1 MNETDAYIASRLR
14 AAGYRGQVLFP
25 RRSVRKIWRA
35 SRGIPRLI
43 NILSHKCL
51 MLAFGRG
58 SPVVKG
64 RDVKGAIRDTEDAW
78 GNYMRRRV
86 TFFFMSSAIILIII
100 AAVIVGVVEA
110 L

>member
-1 MNETDAYIASRLR
+1 
-14 AAGYRGQVLFP
+14 
-25 RRSVRKIWRA
+25 
-35 SRGIPRLI
+35 
-43 NILSHKCL
+43 

-64 RDVKGAIRDTEDAW
+64 RDVKGSIRDTEDAW

>member
-1 MNETDAYIASRLR
+1 MRPTPISHRAR